1 MKIKLITSSILIIML
16 TACSVSTSLQNGTAE
31 NLESKITALEVENK
45 NLKDKLEETIRET
58 EKFNEGYREFINSNQ
73 IALKFT
79 KAYLDK
85 NLSSMKKLVTSDT
98 VLEDISFL
106 DSKSEISYKINSFS
120 YENKTMWI
128 QVFLV
133 NEIESQSCGFLNLT
147 LKEIEDSWKIASVER
162 DI

>member
-133 NEIESQSCGFLNLT
+133 NEIESQSCGF
-147 LKEIEDSWKIASVER
+147 
-162 DI
+162 